1 LQVLVPDFTAVAL
14 GLWSMSKVFR
24 VKIFVAP
31 LISVVV
37 LALNIAMDYACP
49 SLVLAVGLNV
59 RVFLISWCFFSKI
72 IR

>member
-1 LQVLVPDFTAVAL
+1 
-14 GLWSMSKVFR
+14 MSKVFR

-49 SLVLAVGLNV
+49 SLVLAAGLNV
-59 RVFLISWCFFSKI
+59 LSFF
-72 IR
+72 